1 MTELIPQ
8 LLQYFKDAYGFNI
21 SNSSELFE
29 TERNMLEF
37 LMQIGR
43 DLMNKVFVEIGTG
56 YMGSKIE
63 KDGKEFK
70 FKENREQGIHGLFG
84 QIVYKRAYYVGTE
97 SGVGTY
103 TPLDEMLSIDKK
115 HTPGFNYFL
124 SSFTGREA
132 YQESL
137 NRFHEIFRPD
147 GKDLVSMR
155 KSLDMDYELGERLER
170 LRQEEIEQVFDKGE
184 EIKKDDVI
192 EGTMAISIDATKV
205 REKLGEEIIADGKKK
220 YKIGFKDA
228 KIASVSEVIWDEVEE
243 EAKCI
248 NTTYVSGIEYADD
261 FFKRIWVEINRRS
274 NDLSKAQMVF
284 LGDGATWIWD
294 RVPDLSNINSVKI
307 LDYYHACEHL
317 SDLCK
322 VLYGEGTDQYWEGF
336 NKWRDMFDKGK
347 VEDVID
353 ELKQIRDESRKKS
366 LGDLIQKEIN
376 YFEANKDRM
385 KYDEY
390 RKMKL
395 PIGSGTIESACK
407 NVIGGRLKQGGMTC
421 SESGAEGML
430 QIRSSIKS
438 GRYYTDFSRTL
449 PNAA

>member
-37 LMQIGR
+37 LMRVGR
-43 DLMNKVFVEIGTG
+43 DLMNKVFTEIGTG
-56 YMGSKIE
+56 YMGPKIE

-70 FKENREQGIHGLFG
+70 FKGNREQGIHGLFG
-84 QIVYKRAYYVGTE
+84 QIVYQRAYYVGTE

-103 TPLDEMLSIDKK
+103 TPLDEMLGIDKK

-137 NRFHEIFRPD
+137 NRFQEIFRPE

-170 LRQEEIEQVFDKGE
+170 LRQEEIEQVFAKGE

-205 REKLGEEIIADGKKK
+205 REKLGEEINADGKKK

-228 KIASVSEVIWDEVEE
+228 KIASVSEVIWDEVKEQ
-243 EAKCI
+243 AK
-248 NTTYVSGIEYADD
+248 
-261 FFKRIWVEINRRS
+261 
-274 NDLSKAQMVF
+274 
-284 LGDGATWIWD
+284 
-294 RVPDLSNINSVKI
+294 
-307 LDYYHACEHL
+307 
-317 SDLCK
+317 
-322 VLYGEGTDQYWEGF
+322 
-336 NKWRDMFDKGK
+336 
-347 VEDVID
+347 
-353 ELKQIRDESRKKS
+353 
-366 LGDLIQKEIN
+366 
-376 YFEANKDRM
+376 
-385 KYDEY
+385 
-390 RKMKL
+390 
-395 PIGSGTIESACK
+395 
-407 NVIGGRLKQGGMTC
+407 
-421 SESGAEGML
+421 
-430 QIRSSIKS
+430 
-438 GRYYTDFSRTL
+438 
-449 PNAA
+449 